1 MPPVN
6 ISYASPMSYLH
17 DKAVFQS
24 FYQINSSDIII
35 PTSFAFDLSCLH
47 TTDTAGTYWSSYDTT
62 ELKHNHNPLSAFLC
76 FDLYELTK
84 V

>member
-1 MPPVN
+1 MTGLYSDEDFANMGV
-6 ISYASPMSYLH
+6 
-17 DKAVFQS
+17 
-24 FYQINSSDIII
+24 DIII

-47 TTDTAGTYWSSYDTT
+47 TTDTAGTYWSSYDIT